1 MAGPYA
7 NEVLFLSFLLGGNVI
22 CLDFW
27 GRKSGAYIHAL
38 HFCLSLGLLTGPL
51 LVDPLSSAHVP
62 GLLRKALP
70 FALSHSGG
78 GGNSAAA
85 TAAGAAVGETSH
97 IIQKRSLES
106 TLDPLLA
113 NIFGVDPNPI
123 INPSPPPSTKTTT
136 TISSIATTSSMMALQ
151 PKKKTPKP
159 KLKPIFNDG
168 QKLDNSRDW
177 EKVKIAQP
185 PIEDLVSIV
194 SATTSKDSVDVLVV
208 SSRPSSQLEEEENIK
223 ETNAMID
230 ITKLLSDDD
239 DNQSIVHNTDG
250 TTRTPPPAI
259 ASDRSEL
266 IHQELSKVE
275 EDLKEN
281 AKLLNWLNESMR
293 RRKKRDIGISNS
305 RQGFGMGVRPPL
317 YNQRGRRPGMQ
328 QQPQFQIPD
337 YPARKVQNINPYAY
351 DYDYDLEPPAASYG
365 VRPQTLEPPPREV
378 EKAVET
384 ISNYLNNA
392 SLVTDAKGGQNPL
405 QPPPKGF
412 PSGGGLQPT
421 ITETRK
427 QYTTKRTTTSTS
439 SSKTKTT
446 TSTTKRTKTSTDALI
461 TTQKK
466 KISDSDAA
474 VLPKKKKP
482 TSSFDN
488 DKDTNDGMNNG
499 NDTIKACEYQK
510 NKFIYK

>member
-7 NEVLFLSFLLGGNVI
+7 NEVLFLSFFILGGNVI

-70 FALSHSGG
+70 FALSHSG
-78 GGNSAAA
+78 NSAR
-85 TAAGAAVGETSH
+85 AVGTSH

-123 INPSPPPSTKTTT
+123 INPSPPPPSTKTTT

-194 SATTSKDSVDVLVV
+194 SATTSKDSADVLVV
-208 SSRPSSQLEEEENIK
+208 SSRPSSQLEEEEENIK

-239 DNQSIVHNTDG
+239 DQSIVDNTDG
-250 TTRTPPPAI
+250 TTRTP
-259 ASDRSEL
+259 SDRSEL
-266 IHQELSKVE
+266 IHQELSEVE

-405 QPPPKGF
+405 QPSPKGF